1 MILTLKGFTPLT
13 QQQLGHRMEELFRHN
28 VDEICNH
35 KFDTYANCATKKG

>member
-1 MILTLKGFTPLT
+1 MILRLKGFTPLT
-13 QQQLGHRMEELFRHN
+13 QQLLGHRMQELFRHN